1 MSATKVFGAA
11 IALGILGRW
20 AANKKALPGMQGS
33 LEVAGALVL
42 VSLMDKGKTEPI
54 AKGLAWLF
62 MAAVLLSDSSP
73 LTGLAKAEAAAGSSS
88 GRVPT
93 PATGGAPAGAL
104 DTPGP
109 GAGASGASFSTGT
122 GYTARAVSTPRR
134 VA

>member
-11 IALGILGRW
+11 IALGVVGRW
-20 AANKKALPGMQGS
+20 ANNKKALPGVQGT
-33 LEVAGALVL
+33 LEVIGALFL
-42 VSLMDKGKTEPI
+42 VSFMDKGKTQPV

-73 LTGLAKAEAAAGSSS
+73 LTGLAKAEGFSPQPPQAPIGPTVLPPNEINNYGAAPS
-88 GRVPT
+88 
-93 PATGGAPAGAL
+93 PAGTSA
-104 DTPGP
+104 P
-109 GAGASGASFSTGT
+109 TGT